1 MFIGRAE
8 HTLDDKG
15 RTSIPAKM
23 LEKSSGQL
31 QFKFNITVGVDG
43 CLAMFP
49 AGDLE
54 KFLSGFSTSG
64 LGMEDRLYLFRELI
78 SNIHPVNVEYQNKNR
93 ITIPGKLLEKA
104 GLSKGAPVLIIAVG
118 RWIELWNP
126 DRYSEYIK
134 NYKGRGGFDRGGKL
148 FFGSL
153 LGLDSDEKEHTAPAG
168 DGQ

>member
-23 LEKSSGQL
+23 LEMFPGQL
-31 QFKFNITVGVDG
+31 QFRFNITVGVNG

-54 KFLSGFSTSG
+54 KFLLGFSTSR

-93 ITIPGKLLEKA
+93 ITIPSKLLDKA
-104 GLSKGAPVLIIAVG
+104 GLSKGSPVLIIGVG

-126 DRYSEYIK
+126 DRYDEYV
-134 NYKGRGGFDRGGKL
+134 KGYGGDFDRVAKL

-153 LGLDSDEKEHTAPAG
+153 LGFDSDEKEHTAPAS